1 MFDDT
6 DPLAYYDASNP
17 QGSVEVAGS
26 GTTIQVLQSNKQ
38 GMMTI
43 RVD

>member
-1 MFDDT
+1 MFDDS
-6 DPLAYYDASNP
+6 DPLAYYDPANPRAS
-17 QGSVEVAGS
+17 VMVAGT